1 MELNAE
7 QKKCPFVERTKSIT
21 GKVEFDCETCP
32 ASEYD
37 LCEGV
42 TTDDCVDAMFTAT
55 LALINS
61 HEQKIKELTEQNE
74 RLIVTLKMNDAPFPE
89 GLQIVHDFCE
99 KGKRKA
105 KADTVREM
113 VAKLDNYFVEHNEIK
128 YGGGL
133 IHKVLKQVAKEMLD
147 GNTASDNKCV
157 VCGDIIPE
165 GRQVCPNC
173 EEGHK

>member
-7 QKKCPFVERTKSIT
+7 QIIDFLDKMDFFQGQRAGRELWGDKPFDVQEQDIANFSRDISLIKKYIS
-21 GKVEFDCETCP
+21 
-32 ASEYD
+32 SQ
-37 LCEGV
+37 
-42 TTDDCVDAMFTAT
+42 
-55 LALINS
+55 
-61 HEQKIKELTEQNE
+61 EQKIKELTEENE
-74 RLIVTLKMNDAPFPE
+74 RLIVTLKMNGAPFPE

-105 KADTVREM
+105 KADTVRKMQERLKE
-113 VAKLDNYFVEHNEIK
+113 AFEHRGL
-128 YGGGL
+128 YGVDA
-133 IHKVLKQVAKEMLD
+133 IERRIDQIAKEVLD

-173 EEGHK
+173 EEGEKRK